1 MWQIQLLFLS
11 VNKLILNSM
20 EIMTL
25 KQKVGNRI
33 KYLRK
38 LHGHSQDY
46 LAEKLNI
53 NKDRISKT
61 ERGLIF
67 INDNF
72 LEKLCK
78 FYSLKES
85 YFFTFSQINDS
96 NDRDKLIE
104 SINAELT
111 ELNIRKLKKVE
122 KMIQIIKS

>member
-1 MWQIQLLFLS
+1 M
-11 VNKLILNSM
+11 KK
-20 EIMTL
+20 MTL
-25 KQKVGNRI
+25 KQKVGNRV

-46 LAEKLNI
+46 LAEKLDI

-67 INDNF
+67 INDSF

-96 NDRDKLIE
+96 NDRYKLIE
-104 SINAELT
+104 RINAELS
-111 ELNIRKLKKVE
+111 ELNIRKLNKVE